1 MDNLNTFQKVFD
13 NISKNANKNLLQG
26 DSLKNHLYDGLNVD
40 PNFMKAY
47 GKQLDDYADNVQKL
61 GKNVDVTKIGI
72 DEFNESLIKNGQEA
86 VKTTTFMQDVGNGI
100 KSFGKTALSM
110 VGNSVLDMAIGTGL
124 QFVISGIS
132 DFIHR
137 EEIAIE
143 KGQKA
148 QSTISDTFNTFSSGK
163 STISNLGKSFSSST
177 DQINTTSDAINHVA
191 QRYTEL
197 SKGVDSKTNKNVSL
211 SSEDYQN
218 YLDLSNQ
225 LAQLY
230 PRLQSSTDSQGNAI
244 LDLGNDAKSAAR
256 SIQELYNAQ
265 MLSSNVKIGAELQD
279 ALKGTSTQIKQYNE
293 EIDKYDKQS
302 KKAEESAKSFAS
314 VQNQFK
320 LPEADDD
327 YKTYFEVD
335 SDKFDVSAKYCYAAH
350 ESRLHQNDRCKRFT
364 LCLVLT
370 VRFRSLAPWGKLFQL
385 FI

>member
-1 MDNLNTFQKVFD
+1 MQTVGDLNNIFD
-13 NISKNANKNLLQG
+13 SFNSVLGSDKDSKINENILNGLDIPKNIRTSYEKDLKGYIKELNEVA
-26 DSLKNHLYDGLNVD
+26 DSGK
-40 PNFMKAY
+40 KAS
-47 GKQLDDYADNVQKL
+47 A
-61 GKNVDVTKIGI
+61 GI
-72 DEFNESLIKNGQEA
+72 DGFNDYLAKNGQQTI
-86 VKTTTFMQDVGNGI
+86 KSTTIMQDFKNGI